1 MSKFSFYEIYDDAVN
16 GVVDGNR
23 RDWRKYFGVGDRTVH
38 FKININ
44 SRNPLKYDI
53 VPLFTKKV
61 GNKKP
66 QLGEK
71 KKALDMVRG
80 GCDPILINDNMQ
92 YVFGVNKKGKTCA
105 AEYHQK
111 YVALLRTLCLNVP
124 STLNLAFLEWI
135 NNVDK
140 QSVLEEMK
148 SKSKVNLSDEE
159 LAELCVEFYVDDQNL
174 AFTSNNFAF
183 WQDYYLSRIESSE
196 GVCGFTGDRTQVITS
211 FIPSKIKGVPGG
223 QSTGS
228 SLISYNC
235 SYSTAYN
242 RNNGL
247 NAPIGV
253 EAALTTYQFINY
265 LLSHPNH
272 HHKIKGTNKVVLF
285 WSDRGITIN
294 QDIVF
299 NDCPLDDPLATLD
312 MLLCYSDTGKV
323 CYYKDLENPQQK
335 IRFLT
340 LTGNAGRV
348 AISSSDL
355 VEIPTLIANYKRFL
369 DCQVDLP
376 KRFTPWQIREISMAT
391 DIPRLN
397 LAFTNAI
404 LFGTPLPAEFARA
417 VVRKICLDGRVG
429 QRELIAL
436 RYYTKLKEDKGMNK
450 LDSGLIEY
458 ARVVGKISY
467 CIGIAQSIHQNRGS
481 NSKLPSTNVVK
492 KNLASLD
499 TNKSGVFPILLR
511 DANKIYFNYD
521 VIPDHQKPLLGK
533 CEKLFLLY
541 LKEWTQFQDSEY
553 VYTRFNGDVQ
563 NFFYMGYYYAQNEY
577 CTKSE
582 KSKQDSEE
590 SNQDSDQD

>member
-23 RDWRKYFGVGDRTVH
+23 RDWRKDFGVGDRTVH
-38 FKININ
+38 LEININ
-44 SRNPLKYDI
+44 SRNALKCDI
-53 VPLFTKKV
+53 VPLFTEKV

-66 QLGEK
+66 RLGQK

-92 YVFGVNKKGKTCA
+92 YVFGVNKKGKACA
-105 AEYHQK
+105 AEYHQE

-148 SKSKVNLSDEE
+148 SKVNLSDEE

-174 AFTSNNFAF
+174 AFTSDNFAF

-376 KRFTPWQIREISMAT
+376 KRFTLWQIREISMAT

-436 RYYTKLKEDKGMNK
+436 RYYTKLKEDKEMNK
-450 LDSGLIEY
+450 IDLELIQY
-458 ARVVGKISY
+458 LRVVGKISY

-481 NSKLPSTNVVK
+481 NGKLPDVNVVT
-492 KNLASLD
+492 KNLWALAS
-499 TNKSGVFPILLR
+499 NKDGVFPRLLF
-511 DANKIYFNYD
+511 DAKQIYFNFD
-521 VIPDHQKPLLGK
+521 VIPETQKPRLGRCK
-533 CEKLFLLY
+533 KLFLGY
-541 LKEWTQFQDSEY
+541 LAELELCEKPEYVFTQFSGNVLTYFMLGYNNAETEY
-553 VYTRFNGDVQ
+553 RTIP
-563 NFFYMGYYYAQNEY
+563 
-577 CTKSE
+577 E
-582 KSKQDSEE
+582 KSKQDS
-590 SNQDSDQD
+590 DQD